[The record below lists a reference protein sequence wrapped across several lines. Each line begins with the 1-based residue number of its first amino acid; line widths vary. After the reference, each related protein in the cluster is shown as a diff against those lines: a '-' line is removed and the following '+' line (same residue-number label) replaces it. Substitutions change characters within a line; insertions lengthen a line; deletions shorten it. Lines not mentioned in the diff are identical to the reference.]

1 MNELL
6 KRIVISLMLFLLL
19 FFSIFNNYIL
29 IIILIIT
36 LHQSIYEFYKMFK
49 KIFNKEKKLFFF
61 TLVTVNFYLFYVI
74 SLIALPFINNI
85 QSQEINI
92 LLILSICISSDIG
105 GFIFGK
111 ILKGK
116 KLTKI
121 SPNKTYSGVFGSYI
135 LSLITTFILFS
146 SLIPKDDLI
155 IFSFIISSISQIGD
169 LIISFIKR
177 KAFIKNTGSFLP
189 GHGGILDRIDGL
201 LFSLPIGLII
211 IPII

>member
-1 MNELL
+1 MNELS
-6 KRIVISLMLFLLL
+6 KRIIISLMLFLLL

-29 IIILIIT
+29 IIILIII
-36 LHQSIYEFYKMFK
+36 LHQSIYEFYNMFK
-49 KIFNKEKKLFFF
+49 KIFNKEKKLVFFN
-61 TLVTVNFYLFYVI
+61 LLIVNFYLFYI
-74 SLIALPFINNI
+74 ILLIALPFINNI

-135 LSLITTFILFS
+135 LSLITSFIFFS
-146 SLIPKDDLI
+146 SLIPNEDLI
-155 IFSFIISSISQIGD
+155 IFSILISSISQIGD
-169 LIISFIKR
+169 LIISLMKR
-177 KAFIKNTGSFLP
+177 KAFIKNTGSILP

>member
-1 MNELL
+1 MNELS
-6 KRIVISLMLFLLL
+6 KRIVISLILFLLL

-29 IIILIIT
+29 IIILIII

-61 TLVTVNFYLFYVI
+61 TLLTVNFYLFYVI

-85 QSQEINI
+85 HSQEINI

-135 LSLITTFILFS
+135 LSLITTFIFFS